1 MFGDALRFPLAG
13 DEGVKSVIIGGV
25 LLFLSFLL
33 IPVLPVYGYF
43 VRAAKAGYEESEEA
57 PAFEEWGELL
67 VDGVKVLVIGIIYF
81 LIPTIVLVA
90 GGVVTGLGAMAS
102 DPGAPPS
109 AVASGVGVVGG
120 LLFLVTVVL
129 YLIALY
135 VYPAAIVSLSRDGDI
150 AAAFDFS
157 SILNAAF
164 SADYFVA
171 GVLAILL
178 SIVVGVLTVVLSFLT
193 LGLFFLLAVFVQFY
207 VQVAFFYL
215 FGRGYAKATGA
226 HAATGGTGRATVE

>member
-33 IPVLPVYGYF
+33 VPVLPVYGYF
-43 VRAAKAGYEESEEA
+43 VRAANAGYEQDDDA
-57 PAFEEWGELL
+57 PAFEEWGDLL
-67 VDGVKVLVIGIIYF
+67 VDGVKVLVVGIVYF
-81 LIPTIVLVA
+81 LIPTMVLIA
-90 GGVVTGLGAMAS
+90 GTIVTGIGAAAS
-102 DPGAPPS
+102 NPGAPPS
-109 AVASGVGVVGG
+109 AIASGIGLVGG
-120 LLFLVTVVL
+120 LLFLVTGLL
-129 YLIALY
+129 YLVALY
-135 VYPAAIVSLSRDGDI
+135 VFPAAIVSLSRESDV
-150 AAAFDFS
+150 AAAFDFGTV
-157 SILNAAF
+157 LGAAF

-178 SIVVGVLTVVLSFLT
+178 SVVVGVLTVVLSFLT
-193 LGLFFLLAVFVQFY
+193 LGLFLFLAVFVQFY

-226 HAATGGTGRATVE
+226 DRGRDGPARATVE

>member
-25 LLFLSFLL
+25 LLFLSFLF

-43 VRAAKAGYEESEEA
+43 VRAAKAGYEKTDEA
-57 PAFEEWGELL
+57 PAFEEWGDLL
-67 VDGVKVLVIGIIYF
+67 VDGVKVLVVGIVYF

-90 GGVVTGLGAMAS
+90 GFVVTGLGAVAS

-109 AVASGVGVVGG
+109 AVASGIGLVGG
-120 LLFLVTVVL
+120 LLFLVTVLL
-129 YLIALY
+129 YLVALY
-135 VYPAAIVSLSRDGDI
+135 VYPAAIVSLSREGEI

-157 SILNAAF
+157 TVLSAAF

-178 SIVVGVLTVVLSFLT
+178 SLVVGVLTFVLAFLT
-193 LGLFFLLAVFVQFY
+193 LGLFLLLGVFVQFY

-215 FGRGYAKATGA
+215 FGRGYAKALGDDDRRSPNR
-226 HAATGGTGRATVE
+226 AAVE